1 MFKILKNILSSIF
14 YVPGGGWEIST
25 CIHPAMFIY
34 LCIPNALFKIWLL
47 VENLSPFFSFLSS
60 PLSFSSS
67 GPDSRRVHKASC
79 FQKSTWPWP
88 GWMMSGASSWLRAA
102 GLGLE
107 HILFW
112 GRCFTLNSTWGR
124 KSLAAAGRS
133 RDQAQRKECQFLGI
147 RGARQPS
154 GS

>member
-25 CIHPAMFIY
+25 GIHLAIFIY
-34 LCIPNALFKIWLL
+34 LCIPNASFKTWLL
-47 VENLSPFFSFLSS
+47 VEYRSPFFSFPSS

-67 GPDSRRVHKASC
+67 GPDSRKVHKASW
-79 FQKSTWPWP
+79 FQKSPWPWS
-88 GWMMSGASSWLRAA
+88 GWMTRGASSWLRAA

-107 HILFW
+107 HVLFW
-112 GRCFTLNSTWGR
+112 GLCFTLNSIWGR
-124 KSLAAAGRS
+124 RSLGAAGRS
-133 RDQAQRKECQFLGI
+133 RDQAQRKECQLLGI
-147 RGARQPS
+147 LGARQPL